1 MTFSLKCSKQ
11 HWSRALGYLIT
22 SDELQ
27 IVSRISSMARRH
39 KVCGLKPLN
48 SMPIRNAQTA

>member
-1 MTFSLKCSKQ
+1 M
-11 HWSRALGYLIT
+11 IT